1 MSRLSDAMSRGL
13 SHHRSAQG
21 SPVFTFGDVAD
32 IPCVI
37 STLKRGTVLEVGG
50 FAAEIAF
57 TLIVRQADIE
67 TPPVAGKTVVFN
79 ATTYRVLNAASTAGG
94 SSYEFDL
101 GNPRR

>member
-1 MSRLSDAMSRGL
+1 MSRGL

-21 SPVFTFGDVAD
+21 SPVFTFGDVAE

-37 STLKRGTVLEVGG
+37 STLKRGTVLEIGG

-57 TLIVRQADIE
+57 TIIVRQSDIE
-67 TPPVAGKTVVFN
+67 TPPAAGKTVVFN
-79 ATTYRVLNAASTAGG
+79 GATYRVLHAASTAGG